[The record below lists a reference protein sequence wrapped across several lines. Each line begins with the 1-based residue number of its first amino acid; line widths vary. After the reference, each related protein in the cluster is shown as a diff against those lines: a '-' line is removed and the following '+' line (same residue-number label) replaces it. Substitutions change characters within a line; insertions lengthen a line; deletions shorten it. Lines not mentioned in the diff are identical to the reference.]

1 VSELHLKSRLAKES
15 TRILANM
22 SSAKKRE
29 ALLKMADGLEQSHGV
44 ILKAN
49 KKDMEENPELS
60 KALQD
65 RLLLTPERINSMAK
79 GIREV
84 ASLEDPVGREI
95 YMTKRPNGLK
105 IRKVQVPIGVIGM
118 IYEAR
123 PNVTADAAALCLM
136 SGNAVVLRGG
146 KEANNSNIAIANVL
160 RAALAQSDLPE
171 DALQIIEDT
180 DRAIVAEMIRLREYI
195 DLVIPRGGAGLIKFV
210 TEHATVP
217 VIETGVGNC
226 HVYVDKSADL
236 EMAKQIIIN
245 GKCQRPGVCNAIE
258 KILIHEAVAA
268 EFLPV
273 IYKELKERGVL
284 VKGCPYARQFVPD
297 LEPADALDWETEY
310 LDLIVAIRVIES
322 LDDALMHIARYSTMH
337 SEAIVT
343 NDYFAAK
350 RFTEEVDAAAVYV
363 NASTRFTDGGEFG
376 LGAEIG
382 ISTQKMHARGPMG
395 INELTTV
402 KYVVEGEGQIS

>member
-1 VSELHLKSRLAKES
+1 MSELYLKSKLAFE
-15 TRILANM
+15 
-22 SSAKKRE
+22 SAKKLAIKSSSE
-29 ALLKMADGLEQSHGV
+29 KCDALKRMADALQNSHGA

-49 KKDMEENPELS
+49 KIDMENNLELS
-60 KALQD
+60 KALKD
-65 RLLLTPERINSMAK
+65 RLLLTPERIDKMAE
-79 GIREV
+79 GLRDV

-105 IRKVQVPIGVIGM
+105 IRKVQVPIGVIGI

-146 KEANNSNIAIANVL
+146 KEANNSNIAIARVL
-160 RAALAQSDLPE
+160 RSALEESNLPVE
-171 DALQIIEDT
+171 ALQVIEDT
-180 DRAIVAEMIRLREYI
+180 DRGIVAEMVKLREFL
-195 DLVIPRGGAGLIKFV
+195 DLIIPRGGAGLIRFV
-210 TEHATVP
+210 ADNATVP
-217 VIETGVGNC
+217 VVETGVGNC
-226 HVYVDKSADL
+226 HVYIDKEADL
-236 EMAKQIIIN
+236 SMAKNIIIN

-258 KILIHEAVAA
+258 KVLIHESIAN
-268 EFLPV
+268 EFLPI

-284 VKGCPYARQFVPD
+284 VKGCPYARQFVSE
-297 LEPADALDWETEY
+297 LEMAETVDWETEY
-310 LDLIVAIRVIES
+310 LDLVVAIRVIES
-322 LDDALMHIARYSTMH
+322 LDDALMHIDRYSSKH

-343 NDYFAAK
+343 SNYFTAK
-350 RFTEEVDAAAVYV
+350 RFQEEVDAAAVYV
-363 NASTRFTDGGEFG
+363 NASTRFTDGSEFG

-402 KYVVEGEGQIS
+402 KYVIEGEGQVR

>member
-1 VSELHLKSRLAKES
+1 MSELHLKSRLAKES

-217 VIETGVGNC
+217 VIETGGQLPRLRGQ
-226 HVYVDKSADL
+226 KR
-236 EMAKQIIIN
+236 
-245 GKCQRPGVCNAIE
+245 RPGDG
-258 KILIHEAVAA
+258 K
-268 EFLPV
+268 
-273 IYKELKERGVL
+273 
-284 VKGCPYARQFVPD
+284 
-297 LEPADALDWETEY
+297 AD
-310 LDLIVAIRVIES
+310 
-322 LDDALMHIARYSTMH
+322 HH
-337 SEAIVT
+337 
-343 NDYFAAK
+343 
-350 RFTEEVDAAAVYV
+350 
-363 NASTRFTDGGEFG
+363 
-376 LGAEIG
+376 
-382 ISTQKMHARGPMG
+382 
-395 INELTTV
+395 
-402 KYVVEGEGQIS
+402 